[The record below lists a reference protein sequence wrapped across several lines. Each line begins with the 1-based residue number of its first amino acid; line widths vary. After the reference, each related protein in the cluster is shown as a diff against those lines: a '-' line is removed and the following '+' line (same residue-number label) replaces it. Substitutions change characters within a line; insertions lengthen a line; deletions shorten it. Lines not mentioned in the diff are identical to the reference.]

1 MNQMENLINK
11 IKLLNDHNNWQD
23 ILGDW
28 LRTEITYTSNS
39 IEGNTLSLIE
49 TSMVINDKMS
59 VSGKT
64 LREINE
70 AINHANAW
78 DYITNDLTK
87 LELKNLKIDHILK
100 LHSIILTNI
109 DDNQKGKFRSVPV
122 RISGSNTILPN
133 PLKVNNLMKELFSK
147 INNFE
152 KASIQNIIKL
162 AIMTH
167 LEMVKI
173 HPFIDGNGRTSR
185 LLMNTILK
193 HYELPPIS
201 VDPKN
206 RDLYLQSLENSDIE
220 NPKEFVEFMELQY
233 LQNIEKYFASF

>member
-49 TSMVINDKMS
+49 
-59 VSGKT
+59 
-64 LREINE
+64 INE

-78 DYITNDLTK
+78 DYITNILTHID
-87 LELKNLKIDHILK
+87 LKNLKIDHILK